1 LIVGEGRETE
11 PNYFDGLKRE
21 DAVRARFRITVKRGP
36 GISPER
42 VVEEAVKYKNQAA
55 VRSEDYDE
63 VWCVMDTEGPEKRQ
77 SLAKALRMAREHDI
91 KVCLSNPAFEVWF
104 LSHFERSAGFFLD
117 GGAVIV
123 KLNKHWLKHFSRE
136 YEKADDR
143 LYHRIAGRTSTAVAN
158 AQWVREVHHREK
170 KDMADCN
177 SSTEVYL
184 LVKKLTTA

>member
-21 DAVRARFRITVKRGP
+21 DAVRARFTITVKPGP

-63 VWCVMDTEGPEKRQ
+63 VWCVMDTEGVEKRQ
-77 SLAKALRMAREHDI
+77 SLEKALRMAAENQI
-91 KVCLSNPAFEVWF
+91 NVCLSNPAFEVWL
-104 LSHFERSAGFFLD
+104 LSHFERTAGFLLHC
-117 GGAVIV
+117 AAAIV
-123 KLNKHWLKHFSRE
+123 KLNKHWLKNFSVD
-136 YEKADDR
+136 YDKTDDR
-143 LYHRIAGRTSTAVAN
+143 LYQRIADLTSTAICN
-158 AQWVREVHHREK
+158 AEWVREVHHREK

-184 LVKKLTTA
+184 LVKQLTSA